1 MMGLHAVGYE
11 RRALDELGELGRKT
25 ELSREQ
31 KEPLGTFDPYI
42 AIDTAAYGVQEAA
55 RHESEFEEVLSKR
68 GIMSGLELE
77 LVLKSFSHL
86 GKAFIVVYSI
96 VVLFIEKNLVD
107 NVVNDVLKVKERHQV
122 LKAV

>member
-68 GIMSGLELE
+68 GIMSLELA
-77 LVLKSFSHL
+77 LKSFSHL